1 MRSDE
6 QLTDME
12 GYILDVEAKKSS
24 FWPKKSTRSKN
35 IFFTRF
41 VFFVSKFFHARHT
54 KKLFLTYIDR
64 LITRTREHTKTK
76 TTRRID
82 GEHSFSREFHITRFA
97 ITFVV

>member
-41 VFFVSKFFHARHT
+41 VFVVSKFFHARR
-54 KKLFLTYIDR
+54 KKKI
-64 LITRTREHTKTK
+64 IP
-76 TTRRID
+76 
-82 GEHSFSREFHITRFA
+82 HIN
-97 ITFVV
+97 

>member
-12 GYILDVEAKKSS
+12 GYILDVESKKELFLAKKEHAKQKYLFYSL
-24 FWPKKSTRSKN
+24 
-35 IFFTRF
+35 RF
-41 VFFVSKFFHARHT
+41 FFVSKFFHARH

-82 GEHSFSREFHITRFA
+82 GEHSFSREYHITRFA